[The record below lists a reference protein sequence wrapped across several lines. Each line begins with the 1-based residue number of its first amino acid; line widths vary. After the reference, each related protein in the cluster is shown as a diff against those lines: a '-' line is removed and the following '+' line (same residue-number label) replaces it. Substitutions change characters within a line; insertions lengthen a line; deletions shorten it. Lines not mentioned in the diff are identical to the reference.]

1 MTSNV
6 PSDYETHSPEISLD
20 EFNAQ
25 FSASPHAVSNAD
37 RNRLVKRSKSPTAP
51 IDAPSEQSSRTY
63 EPQPVSKDYAKGPAC
78 YTQIQKRDWSGEY
91 RIRTRVETSL
101 LLPPINTGM
110 RTSKTLTDRGARK
123 IVDSCYFMAKCHGGY
138 RTFVTGTFNEAVRQE
153 IANGTTTIQKEV
165 SRTMDG
171 LQKMYQRGWSRP
183 TGERVEKESGD
194 LAYCWVVEIPK
205 NQKGEDNPHVHIMM
219 NWKVP
224 YRLFEDWTK
233 RIEELWGHGH
243 FHLEKIK
250 QPLSAGA
257 YMAKA
262 AGYMTK
268 SAKQEDQGTVKGN
281 RYGISKSA
289 RAPEW
294 YTVTEK
300 ELGVMGA
307 LINEM
312 YELCQKAYEPLYS
325 EKNLLKARLESCPKK
340 NKFVRAQIG
349 KKLEASR
356 KKIAAIPVVTSKYQI
371 IFKCKDALDK
381 FLGWAMGSGWN
392 PHYRPSSLW
401 KSMFDRKLKEKRHRR
416 EIARRQWSDKEWGYA
431 KGDYAEYSNI
441 GG

>member
-1 MTSNV
+1 M
-6 PSDYETHSPEISLD
+6 PSTNTQELTMYSPEISLD

-25 FSASPHAVSNAD
+25 FSTDDHAVSYAD
-37 RNRLVKRSKSPTAP
+37 RNSLVRRSKSPTAP
-51 IDAPSEQSSRTY
+51 IDAPSEQTSTIY

-101 LLPPINTGM
+101 VLPPLNDGA

-123 IVDSCYFMAKCHGGY
+123 IVDSCYYMAKCHGGY

-153 IANGTTTIQKEV
+153 ITNGTTTIQKEV

-171 LQKMYQRGWSRP
+171 LQKMFQRGWIRP
-183 TGERVEKESGD
+183 NGERVEKESGD

-205 NQKGEDNPHVHIMM
+205 NKKGEDNPHVHIMM

-224 YRLFEDWTK
+224 YRLFEDWK
-233 RIEELWGHGH
+233 ERIEDIWGNGY
-243 FHLEKIK
+243 FHLEPIK
-250 QPLSAGA
+250 EPLSAGA

-281 RYGISKSA
+281 RYGISKFA

-294 YTVTEK
+294 YTITEK
-300 ELGVMGA
+300 EHGVMGA

-312 YELCQKAYEPLYS
+312 YELCRLAYQPYYCER
-325 EKNLLKARLESCPKK
+325 NLQQAKLDACPKS
-340 NKFVRAQIG
+340 NKIARAKIAA
-349 KKLEASR
+349 KLASAK
-356 KKIAAIPVVTSKYQI
+356 KKIAELPVVCSKYQI
-371 IFKCKDALDK
+371 ILRCKEALDK
-381 FLGWAMGSGWN
+381 FLGWAIGSGWN

-401 KSMFDRKLKEKRHRR
+401 KSMFDRKLKAKRQQR
-416 EIARRQWSDKEWGYA
+416 EIARRQWSDMEWSYA
-431 KGDYAEYSNI
+431 KDDYAAYSQNI
-441 GG
+441 